1 MPRTAAHPRD
11 RVMQYIIN
19 NPDRG
24 ISASEARNRYGV
36 ENLGPMIRGIRNRLS
51 EQGLTVV
58 SERTPRGV
66 LRYYLAEM
74 A

>member
-11 RVMQYIIN
+11 RVMEYIMN
-19 NPDRG
+19 NPTKG

-36 ENLGPMIRGIRNRLS
+36 ENLGPMIRGIRNRLA
-51 EQGLTVV
+51 EQGLDIV
-58 SERTPRGV
+58 SERTSRGV
-66 LRYYLAEM
+66 LRYYLAES

>member
-11 RVMQYIIN
+11 RVMEYIMN
-19 NPDRG
+19 NPTKG

-36 ENLGPMIRGIRNRLS
+36 ENLGPMIRGIRNRLA
-51 EQGLTVV
+51 EQGLDIV

-66 LRYYLAEM
+66 LRYYLAES

>member
-1 MPRTAAHPRD
+1 ME
-11 RVMQYIIN
+11 YIMN
-19 NPDRG
+19 NPTKG

-36 ENLGPMIRGIRNRLS
+36 ENLGPMIRGIRNRLA
-51 EQGLTVV
+51 EQGLDIV

-66 LRYYLAEM
+66 LRYYLAES